1 MHANKRLGNEVG
13 FGIAARFLIWVA
25 GSCVASLGVIGAQTP
40 VPGKVDVAR
49 IKIDIDRQIG
59 EVDPHLFGNFAE
71 HLGRMIYG
79 GIYDE
84 GSPLADQDGYRKDV
98 MEAVKRLG
106 VSILRYPGGN
116 FSSGYDWKDGIG
128 PKEKRP
134 VRAELAWNDLES
146 NRFGTD
152 EFLRYCERVGAE
164 PYICINGGLGT
175 VDDARQWVE
184 YTNESRHTYWADQRR
199 KNGREEPYKVT
210 YWGLGN
216 EIDGPWQLGHKS
228 AEDYAKFAVE
238 AAKAM
243 RLVDPSIQLIASGSS
258 NYGADWQAW
267 NRTVIAALR
276 GQADYISLHTY
287 INNRDNDFEKFMGG
301 SLTLDRYIETA
312 AASIKATAGPQVR
325 PMYIAYDEWNVWY
338 RARNAEHLEEI
349 YNFEDALAMGM
360 FFNTFFRHADV
371 VKMANL
377 AQMVNV
383 IAPIM
388 TNKQGLFL
396 QPIYFPILEYGK
408 QRGNTALNA
417 WVSSPMYTVSRQQL
431 PYLDVSA
438 TYRAK
443 DHALFVNVLN
453 RSKSLD
459 IAARIENQEGTLLK
473 GGSVWQMNYPDL
485 KATHTFG
492 DDKKVV
498 PVTRELSAQVDK
510 NGFAYTF
517 PAHSLTIL
525 TVRVE

>member
-1 MHANKRLGNEVG
+1 MERPERRLCV
-13 FGIAARFLIWVA
+13 FLFIAIAALEVTT
-25 GSCVASLGVIGAQTP
+25 AQTP
-40 VPGKVDVAR
+40 PVKSDPVKIDPAR

-84 GSPLADQDGYRKDV
+84 GSPLADQDGFRKDV

-128 PKEKRP
+128 PKDKRP

-152 EFLRYCERVGAE
+152 EFLRYCERISAE
-164 PYICINGGLGT
+164 PYICINGGVGT

-199 KNGREEPYKVT
+199 KNGREEPYKVK

-267 NRTVIAALR
+267 NRTVITALR

-287 INNRDNDFEKFMGG
+287 INNRDNDFEKFMGA
-301 SLTLDRYIETA
+301 SQTLERYIETTADAIKA
-312 AASIKATAGPQVR
+312 AARVTAQPPTR

-338 RARNAEHLEEI
+338 RAQNAEHLEEI

-408 QRGNTALNA
+408 QRGNVALNA
-417 WVSSPMYTVSRQQL
+417 WVSSPMYTLNRQQL

-438 TYRAK
+438 TYNAK
-443 DHALFVNVLN
+443 EHTVFVNVLN
-453 RSKSLD
+453 RSKSQD
-459 IAARIENQEGTLLK
+459 IAARIENQEGPLANR
-473 GGSVWQMNYPDL
+473 GAVWQMNYPDL

-492 DDKKVV
+492 DDKKIV
-498 PVTRELSAQVDK
+498 PVVREIAPAGKTL
-510 NGFAYTF
+510 AYTF

-525 TVRVE
+525 TLHLQ